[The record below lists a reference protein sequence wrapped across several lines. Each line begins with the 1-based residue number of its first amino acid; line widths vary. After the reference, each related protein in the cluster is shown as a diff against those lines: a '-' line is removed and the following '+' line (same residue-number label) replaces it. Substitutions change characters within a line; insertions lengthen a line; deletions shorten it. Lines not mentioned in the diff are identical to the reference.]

1 MIGVRAWEGANV
13 AINRQ
18 KGLEQLKKQLS
29 DGAMSILSERPEKQ
43 VVSTGIAT
51 LDAALGVGG
60 LVRGQQVIVYG
71 TPGSGKSSLA
81 YTAVGNLMQRD
92 PDAMVCIVDVER
104 AANMEWL
111 SKFGIDPGRT
121 VIIEEP
127 TVEADINALQQAVR
141 ANAFDYII
149 VDSLGAVMRAVEF
162 DGKDGKGGDAEVV
175 QVGGS
180 AKAITR
186 MVNMANAEMVTMD
199 KAEISG
205 HEVIKPVILF
215 INQVRANI
223 GSPYGGTKMSGG
235 YALEHMSSVVLKVQ
249 ASGAANDK
257 MWGTVNGKKV
267 QVGSRVTC
275 KVERNK
281 NAPTPRIAGYNFC
294 WEECPEHD
302 FGIDSAASCLDLA
315 LEYGVFEAKG
325 AWVYYG
331 EHGQPGF
338 VRENGRAAMLEVL
351 RDNPE
356 FMAEVYAKTMKE
368 INKHNDEI
376 MEEADAE

>member
-1 MIGVRAWEGANV
+1 M
-13 AINRQ
+13 AINRK
-18 KGLEQLKKQLS
+18 KGLALLQKQLS
-29 DGAMSILSERPEKQ
+29 DGALSILSQRPEKK

-51 LDAALGVGG
+51 LDAAMGVGG
-60 LVRGQQVIVYG
+60 FVRGQQVIVYG

-92 PDAMVCIVDVER
+92 EDAMVCIVDVER
-104 AANMEWL
+104 AANIEWL
-111 SKFGIDPGRT
+111 AKFGIDPDRT

-162 DGKDGKGGDAEVV
+162 DGKDGKGGDAETT

-186 MVNMANAEMVTMD
+186 MVNMANAEMVNMD
-199 KAEISG
+199 KAEIAG
-205 HEVIKPVILF
+205 NEVIKPVILF

-249 ASGAANDK
+249 ASGAASDR
-257 MWGTVNGKKV
+257 MWGTVNGNKT
-267 QVGSRVTC
+267 QVGCRVTC
-275 KVERNK
+275 KIERNK
-281 NAPTPRIAGYNFC
+281 NAPTPRLAGYDFC
-294 WEECPEHD
+294 WEECPEHT
-302 FGIDSAASCLDLA
+302 FGIDSAAACLDLA
-315 LEYGVFEAKG
+315 LEYGVFEARG

-331 EHGQPGF
+331 TDGEDGF
-338 VRENGRAAMLEVL
+338 VKQNGRAAMLQVL

-356 FMAEVYAKTMKE
+356 FMDKVYAETMDT
-368 INKHNDEI
+368 INAANDRI
-376 MEEADAE
+376 MREG